1 MEYGWGFAA
10 LMAGLLLTGLVFVV
24 MGVQMACGR
33 WRHAL
38 AGAAGLSEREREA
51 AGVAQAA
58 RVGGVLLVAVGAG
71 VVGLGGWQAWTSY
84 TPEADGVLTAAGVFL
99 VLVDLFVAWALRRRT
114 PGIRGRLLACP
125 VAPSVRHGARR
136 PRSRRVPCACR
147 AGRPGPAPAPRAR
160 PRTAAGRPRG

>member
-24 MGVQMACGR
+24 TGIQMACGR

-38 AGAAGLSEREREA
+38 ALRKTCG

-84 TPEADGVLTAAGVFL
+84 TPEGDGVLTAAGVFL
-99 VLVDLFVAWALRRRT
+99 VLVDLFVAWALR
-114 PGIRGRLLACP
+114 A
-125 VAPSVRHGARR
+125 ARQEYEDG
-136 PRSRRVPCACR
+136 S
-147 AGRPGPAPAPRAR
+147 
-160 PRTAAGRPRG
+160 